1 MYSRSPRYLKSRLI
15 FIIFQFNKV
24 SKLNNILN
32 LHCIQIEILSQS
44 KEEMSLV
51 NPNSLFRLILTWI
64 QKQITEES
72 LNLGSLLEKPFM
84 LYIAIDN
91 SLQDC
96 SIMPAGELIITKF
109 G

>member
-1 MYSRSPRYLKSRLI
+1 M
-15 FIIFQFNKV
+15 
-24 SKLNNILN
+24 
-32 LHCIQIEILSQS
+32 
-44 KEEMSLV
+44 V

-72 LNLGSLLEKPFM
+72 LNMASLLEKPFM

-96 SIMPAGELIITKF
+96 SIMPAGNFFFLITS
-109 G
+109 